1 MSRLVKA
8 EAAAKLDRDLRSP
21 QGRYEIGQTMLEPFK
36 EGRDYIS
43 IGRKILAVHHLEPGA
58 PAWYD
63 HDPQFGSTTI
73 GNLGGAPRVLDGAK
87 YDRTEVTHYPI
98 VTLVRIGVQEP
109 AIRRFDVLDREQ
121 TRAQAEMAEVEDS
134 EIFSCINAATG
145 VGSGIS
151 NGVTAPANVSDSF
164 SLDNMA
170 LAYARL
176 EDASDSNVENV
187 LMRALDYR
195 RIRGLLTS
203 NGYVF
208 DPVTRRE
215 LLKTGYMGDLWS
227 AQLRISKKLTS
238 AQMLLCGAP
247 EYLGVY
253 SIRIDLS
260 QMDAPMPELLQYGW
274 LLYQF
279 AAPAVLTNVGC
290 LKYTITG

>member
-1 MSRLVKA
+1 MSRLAKA
-8 EAAAKLDRDLRSP
+8 EAAAKLGRDIQSP
-21 QGRYEIGQTMLEPFK
+21 QGRYEVGQTMLEPFR

-43 IGRKILAVHHLEPGA
+43 IGRKIVAVHHLEPGA

-98 VTLVRIGVQEP
+98 VTLIRIGVQEP

-121 TRAQAEMAEVEDS
+121 VRAQAEMAEAEDS
-134 EIFSCINAATG
+134 EIFSCLSAAAG
-145 VGSGIS
+145 SGSGIS
-151 NGVTAPANVSDSF
+151 DGVTPPSNVTNSF
-164 SLDNMA
+164 SLDNLA
-170 LAYARL
+170 QAYANL
-176 EDASDSNVENV
+176 EDKADSNVENL

-227 AQLRISKKLTS
+227 AQIRISKKLTS
-238 AQMLLCGAP
+238 AQMLLCASP
-247 EYLGVY
+247 EYLGVL

-260 QMDAPMPELLQYGW
+260 QMDSPMPELLQYGW
-274 LLYQF
+274 LLYEF
-279 AAPAVLTNVGC
+279 IAPAVLTNVGVV
-290 LKYTITG
+290 KYTITG